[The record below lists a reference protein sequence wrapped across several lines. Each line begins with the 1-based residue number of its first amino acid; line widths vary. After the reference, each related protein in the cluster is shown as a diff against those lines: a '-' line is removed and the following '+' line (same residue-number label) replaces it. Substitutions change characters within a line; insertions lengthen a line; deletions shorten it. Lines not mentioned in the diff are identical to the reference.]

1 MATNNTTITK
11 TMDNYITKTYIDDT
25 FENIKI
31 DDSKKEDIFEE
42 PKVEDRPVD
51 TNNLLVKTCQGCIEG
66 QPNQEAHM
74 NWGGCLSIYDERTEV
89 EQEEPAE
96 DYESDGYCSTTSYE
110 TDGEN
115 ATNSRTVAVEETEV
129 PEIYLR
135 ELTTSSIL
143 TRRAANTN

>member
-1 MATNNTTITK
+1 MTTNDKIISNYFTK
-11 TMDNYITKTYIDDT
+11 IYKD
-25 FENIKI
+25 NIKI
-31 DDSKKEDIFEE
+31 DDSKKQDIFEE
-42 PKVEDRPVD
+42 PKLEERPVD
-51 TNNLLVKTCQGCIEG
+51 TSLLLVKTCQGCIEG

-89 EQEEPAE
+89 EQEAPVE

-110 TDGEN
+110 SDGEN
-115 ATNSRTVAVEETEV
+115 ATHSQTITIQEGDV
-129 PEIYLR
+129 PEIHLQ